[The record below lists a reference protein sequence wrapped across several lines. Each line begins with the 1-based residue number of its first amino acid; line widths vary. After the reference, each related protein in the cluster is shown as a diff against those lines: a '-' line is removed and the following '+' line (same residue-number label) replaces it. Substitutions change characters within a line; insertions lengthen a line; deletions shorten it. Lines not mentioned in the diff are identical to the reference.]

1 GYRRL
6 MSQQQQPTSAVGE
19 LRRLLPYIKRYKLRL
34 SLGLVFVTISNICS
48 TSVPRVVGK
57 TIDALSVNQSTAE
70 PIEWL
75 IAQILLLTIGSGFF
89 MFATRRTIIVMSRFI
104 EEDLRNDFVE
114 AIARQPQQF
123 YHDRS
128 TGSLIAHFSNDISSV
143 REFIGPAIM
152 YSANTVTTFL
162 FALSWMITLN
172 IPLTL
177 AILIPVPLVATL
189 TYRLGRKIHQNYR
202 IVQEQYEHITTQAQE
217 LASGI
222 RVVRAYVRGNHESSR
237 FDGLSNEYYRKNMG
251 LARVQSLMMPG
262 MTVLFNISYVIVI
275 GIGGWLVTRHDLTVG
290 QLTQFFIYLNQLLWP
305 IAAIGW
311 VTSMIQRGAASIGRL
326 GSIIDMQSTITDGPL
341 SSTEIRGEISFNDVW
356 LAYGTGPN
364 VLSNITLHIPA
375 GTSLGIVGSVG
386 SGKSSLVGLLPRL
399 YDVSQG
405 SVTIDGHDLREY
417 TLTDLRAS
425 IAVVPQESFLFS
437 ETIQEN
443 IRVGNPAASNEDV
456 LHAARHA
463 CLDKD
468 IEQLPDGYNTVVGE
482 RGVTLSGGQKQRTSL
497 ARAIISNPTILIL
510 DDSLSA
516 VDASTEERIL
526 NSLESVMQNRTTLII
541 SHRISTIQRCTNIVV
556 LQEGRIVEEGSHSEL
571 IAMGGMYADMFERQ
585 QLEQELS

>member
-1 GYRRL
+1 
-6 MSQQQQPTSAVGE
+6 MSQQQKHASSVGE
-19 LRRLLPYIKRYKLRL
+19 LRRLLPYIKRYKARL
-34 SLGLVFVTISNICS
+34 LLGLVFVTISNVCS

-57 TIDALSVNQSTAE
+57 TIDALSVSQSTAE

-104 EEDLRNDFVE
+104 EEDLRNDFVV

-162 FALSWMITLN
+162 FALSWMVTLN
-172 IPLTL
+172 VPLTL

-189 TYRLGRKIHQNYR
+189 TYKLGRKIHQNYR

-222 RVVRAYVRGNHESSR
+222 RVVRAYVRGEHESAR
-237 FDGLSNEYYRKNMG
+237 FDALSKEYYQKNMG

-275 GIGGWLVTRHDLTVG
+275 GIGGYLVTTRDLTVG

-326 GSIIDMQSTITDGPL
+326 GLIIDMQSTITDGPL
-341 SSTEIRGEISFNDVW
+341 SSPKIRGEIRFTDVC
-356 LAYGTGPN
+356 LAYGTGPT
-364 VLSNITLHIPA
+364 VLNTINLTIPA

-386 SGKSSLVGLLPRL
+386 SGKSSLAGLLPRL
-399 YDVSQG
+399 YDVTAG
-405 SVTIDGHDLREY
+405 SITIDGHDLREY
-417 TLTDLRAS
+417 TLTDLRSS

-437 ETIQEN
+437 DTILEN
-443 IRVGNPAASNEDV
+443 IRIGNPAASNEDV
-456 LHAARHA
+456 LQAASYA

-468 IEQLPDGYNTVVGE
+468 IEQLPEGYQTIVGE

-497 ARAIISNPTILIL
+497 ARAIVSDPAILIL

-526 NSLESVMQNRTTLII
+526 HGLDTVMKGRTTLII

-556 LQEGRIVEEGSHSEL
+556 LQDGCIVEQGSHDQL
-571 IAMGGMYADMFERQ
+571 ITLGGIYADMHERQ
-585 QLEQELS
+585 QLEQELT

>member
-1 GYRRL
+1 
-6 MSQQQQPTSAVGE
+6 MSTTQAQTSSIAE
-19 LRRLLPYIKRYKLRL
+19 LRRLSPYITRYKWRL
-34 SLGLVFVTISNICS
+34 MLGLVFVTISNICS
-48 TSVPRVVGK
+48 TSVPRVVGR
-57 TIDALSVNQSTAE
+57 TIDTLSTSRTTGE

-75 IAQILLLTIGSGFF
+75 ITQILLLTIGSGLF
-89 MFATRRTIIVMSRFI
+89 MFATRRTIILMSRFI
-104 EEDLRNDFVE
+104 EEDLRNDFVA

-128 TGSLIAHFSNDISSV
+128 TGSLIAHFSNDIGSI

-172 IPLTL
+172 LPLTL

-189 TYRLGRKIHQNYR
+189 TYRLGRKIHQKYR
-202 IVQEQYEHITTQAQE
+202 IVQEQYEHITTHAQE

-222 RVVRAYVRGNHESSR
+222 RVVRAYVRGEHESQRFNALSR
-237 FDGLSNEYYRKNMG
+237 EYYQKNIG
-251 LARVQSLMMPG
+251 LAKVQSLMMPG

-275 GIGGWLVTRHDLTVG
+275 GVGGYLVTKNSLTVG
-290 QLTQFFIYLNQLLWP
+290 ELTQFFIYLNQLLWP

-311 VTSMIQRGAASIGRL
+311 VTSMIQRGAASMGRL
-326 GSIIDMQSTITDGPL
+326 GAIIDMQSSITDGPL
-341 SSTEIRGEISFNDVW
+341 QPSEIRGDIVVRDVS
-356 LAYGTGPN
+356 LAYANGPV
-364 VLSNITLHIPA
+364 VLHNINLHIPA

-386 SGKSSLVGLLPRL
+386 SGKSSLAGLLPRL
-399 YDVSQG
+399 YDVSSG
-405 SVTIDGHDLREY
+405 SVMIDGHDIREY
-417 TLTDLRAS
+417 SLTNLRSS

-437 ETIQEN
+437 DTIREN
-443 IRVGNPAASNEDV
+443 IRIGNPVATDNDVVRAAES
-456 LHAARHA
+456 A
-463 CLDKD
+463 CLDRD
-468 IEQLPDGYNTVVGE
+468 IEQLPQGFDTVVGE

-497 ARAIISNPTILIL
+497 ARAIISDPAILIL

-526 NSLESVMQNRTTLII
+526 QSLDRVMQDRTSLII
-541 SHRISTIQRCTNIVV
+541 SHRISTVQRCTNIVV
-556 LQEGRIVEEGSHSEL
+556 LQEGRIVEHGSHDEL
-571 IAMGGMYADMFERQ
+571 VKLGGLYADMYDRQ

>member
-1 GYRRL
+1 
-6 MSQQQQPTSAVGE
+6 MSQQQKQASSVGE
-19 LRRLLPYIKRYKLRL
+19 LRRLLPYIKLYKARL
-34 SLGLVFVTISNICS
+34 LLGLVFVTISNVCS

-57 TIDALSVNQSTAE
+57 TIDALSVSQSTAE

-104 EEDLRNDFVE
+104 EEDLRNDFVV

-162 FALSWMITLN
+162 FALSWMVTLN
-172 IPLTL
+172 VPLTL

-189 TYRLGRKIHQNYR
+189 TYKLGRKIHQSYR

-222 RVVRAYVRGNHESSR
+222 RVVRAYVRGEHESAR
-237 FDGLSNEYYRKNMG
+237 FDALSKEYYQKNMG

-275 GIGGWLVTRHDLTVG
+275 GIGGYLVTTRDLTVG

-326 GSIIDMQSTITDGPL
+326 GLIIDMQSTITDGPL
-341 SSTEIRGEISFNDVW
+341 SSPEIRGEIRFTDVC
-356 LAYGTGPN
+356 LAYGTGPT
-364 VLSNITLHIPA
+364 VLNTINLTIPA

-386 SGKSSLVGLLPRL
+386 SGKSSLAGLLPRL
-399 YDVSQG
+399 YDVTAG
-405 SVTIDGHDLREY
+405 SITIDGHDLREY
-417 TLTDLRAS
+417 TLTDLRSS
-425 IAVVPQESFLFS
+425 IAVVTQESFLFS
-437 ETIQEN
+437 DTILEN
-443 IRVGNPAASNEDV
+443 IRIGNPAASNEDV
-456 LHAARHA
+456 LQAASYA

-468 IEQLPDGYNTVVGE
+468 IEQLPEGYQTIVGE

-497 ARAIISNPTILIL
+497 ARAIVSDPAILIL

-526 NSLESVMQNRTTLII
+526 HGLDTVMKGRTTLII

-556 LQEGRIVEEGSHSEL
+556 LQDGCIVEQGSHDQL
-571 IAMGGMYADMFERQ
+571 ITLGGIYADMHERQ
-585 QLEQELS
+585 QLEQELT

>member
-1 GYRRL
+1 
-6 MSQQQQPTSAVGE
+6 MSTPQAQTSSIAE
-19 LRRLLPYIKRYKLRL
+19 LRRLLPYINRYKWRL
-34 SLGLVFVTISNICS
+34 LLGLVFVTISNICS
-48 TSVPRVVGK
+48 TSVPRVVGR
-57 TIDALSVNQSTAE
+57 TIDTLSTSRTTGE

-75 IAQILLLTIGSGFF
+75 ITQILLLTIGSGLF

-104 EEDLRNDFVE
+104 EEDLRNDFVN

-128 TGSLIAHFSNDISSV
+128 TGSLIAHFSNDIGSI

-172 IPLTL
+172 LPLTL

-189 TYRLGRKIHQNYR
+189 TYRLGRKIHQKYR
-202 IVQEQYEHITTQAQE
+202 IVQEQYEHITTHAQE

-222 RVVRAYVRGNHESSR
+222 RVVRAYVRGEHESQRFNALSR
-237 FDGLSNEYYRKNMG
+237 EYYQKNIG
-251 LARVQSLMMPG
+251 LAKVQSLMMPG

-275 GIGGWLVTRHDLTVG
+275 GVGGYLVTKNSLTVG
-290 QLTQFFIYLNQLLWP
+290 ELTQFFIYLNQLLWP

-311 VTSMIQRGAASIGRL
+311 VTSMIQRGAASMGRL
-326 GSIIDMQSTITDGPL
+326 GAIIDMQSSITDGPL
-341 SSTEIRGEISFNDVW
+341 QPSEIRGDIVVRDVS
-356 LAYGTGPN
+356 LAYANGPV
-364 VLSNITLHIPA
+364 VLHNINLHIPA

-386 SGKSSLVGLLPRL
+386 SGKSSLAGLLPRL
-399 YDVSQG
+399 YDVSSG
-405 SVTIDGHDLREY
+405 SVMIDGHDIREY
-417 TLTDLRAS
+417 SLTNLRSS

-437 ETIQEN
+437 DTIREN
-443 IRVGNPAASNEDV
+443 IRIGNPVATDNDVVRAAES
-456 LHAARHA
+456 A
-463 CLDKD
+463 CLDRD
-468 IEQLPDGYNTVVGE
+468 IEQLPQGFDTVVGE

-497 ARAIISNPTILIL
+497 ARAIISDPAILIL

-526 NSLESVMQNRTTLII
+526 QSLDRVMQDRTSLII
-541 SHRISTIQRCTNIVV
+541 SHRISTVQRCTNIVV
-556 LQEGRIVEEGSHSEL
+556 LQEGRIVEHGSHDEL
-571 IAMGGMYADMFERQ
+571 VKLGGLYADMYDRQ